1 MCKLI
6 LMHQVCNYSF
16 WSFKFCRNQ
25 ALGAGKFPVEIHLST
40 WMYPDF
46 AIVRFVGKRCV
57 FRGIFK
63 SCKLEM
69 ARAKNICWNSFRG
82 LRRQVGVCPGTR
94 GRAPSWSQSTTTST
108 TATTSTSTTTWSQSH
123 FKTCQTSASCP
134 TPVDSL
140 SDLNLPE
147 FHPLS
152 TFFTCNVRFCHL
164 RVSFS

>member
-6 LMHQVCNYSF
+6 LTHQVCNYPF
-16 WSFKFCRNQ
+16 WSFKFYENQ
-25 ALGAGKFPVEIHLST
+25 ALAAGNPSQYLDVSRF
-40 WMYPDF
+40 
-46 AIVRFVGKRCV
+46 VRFVGKRCV

-123 FKTCQTSASCP
+123 FKTSQTSASCP
-134 TPVDSL
+134 TPDDSL

-147 FHPLS
+147 FHPLF